1 MWHIL
6 IYLLLVQIS
15 LTHIW
20 KQIRLTSLNIPIEM
34 SLIHWKILRTVRTF
48 IAMLRITYFMKKMTT
63 TISYFSLTLLADY
76 ANLILQLHLYLFLH
90 FFPIRLLLHN
100 NFLLLFLHPPFL
112 QFLLSTRVNNTTN
125 HRNKHNSS

>member
-1 MWHIL
+1 MHTFIFL
-6 IYLLLVQIS
+6 FLEQIG

-34 SLIHWKILRTVRTF
+34 SLIHWKILWTVRTF
-48 IAMLRITYFMKKMTT
+48 IAMLRIAYFVKKMTT
-63 TISYFSLTLLADY
+63 TISYFSLILLADD
-76 ANLILQLHLYLFLH
+76 ANLILQLHLYLFIY
-90 FFPIRLLLHN
+90 FFTIRLLLHN

-112 QFLLSTRVNNTTN
+112 QFILLTRVNNTTN